1 MANDLNFRAH
11 FGSSPAPFKIDVSPD
26 FIKETTLKVSLTRL
40 IVDVDVPEWSEGPS
54 RHNVSTLRN
63 YWLNGY
69 DWFKIQDQLNKK
81 YTQFTTTVTTG
92 PKSNFSDPVPLHFVH
107 HKSPRKDAIPLL
119 FSHGW
124 PGSFMEVGHIIDG
137 LTDPP
142 NASDPAFHVV
152 VPSIPGF
159 GFSPAPKKLG
169 LGNKEVANV
178 LNSLMLQLG
187 YNKYVMQGGDFG
199 GLILR
204 YLAAAYPEN
213 VVSVLSNFYIVT
225 PNETDWK
232 RFHAGET
239 SEEENF
245 GIRKF
250 ENYKVNSS
258 GYRFIQQTRPASLA
272 IGMTDSP
279 IGNAMWM
286 YDLMHAAVDFHQ
298 WTPEEIVTWSMM
310 YYIQGPY
317 AGMRYYKEGQS
328 EGSFVNFTFSND
340 FDYIHQPV
348 AISEF
353 PKDIW
358 STPLSWA
365 RRYGNVVQKRVHDKG
380 GHFAAF
386 EVPDLLLA
394 DIREF
399 WGNGSLSGV
408 DVFKQSKRA

>member
-1 MANDLNFRAH
+1 
-11 FGSSPAPFKIDVSPD
+11 
-26 FIKETTLKVSLTRL
+26 
-40 IVDVDVPEWSEGPS
+40 
-54 RHNVSTLRN
+54 
-63 YWLNGY
+63 
-69 DWFKIQDQLNKK
+69 
-81 YTQFTTTVTTG
+81 
-92 PKSNFSDPVPLHFVH
+92 
-107 HKSPRKDAIPLL
+107 
-119 FSHGW
+119 
-124 PGSFMEVGHIIDG
+124 MEVGHIIDG

-286 YDLMHAAVDFHQ
+286 YDLMHAAVDIHQ

-328 EGSFVNFTFSND
+328 EV
-340 FDYIHQPV
+340 DY
-348 AISEF
+348 A
-353 PKDIW
+353 
-358 STPLSWA
+358 
-365 RRYGNVVQKRVHDKG
+365 
-380 GHFAAF
+380 
-386 EVPDLLLA
+386 LLGC
-394 DIREF
+394 R
-399 WGNGSLSGV
+399 
-408 DVFKQSKRA
+408 